1 MLKFLREDV
10 PQNWSVYCD
19 TVSDNF
25 RIINPEDYRILA

>member
-1 MLKFLREDV
+1 V